1 MADVA
6 LDVAAT
12 SITCSDARSVPGG
25 GLQAIA
31 PAPIPWRN
39 KFPAPHSAL
48 CRFRSRLLAHVRRR
62 VPPVGHR
69 PTLAD
74 QPGIDVLPAVP
85 ADRND
90 AAIPIPIALLARDRS
105 TVDAPGKRPCRLL
118 TARPAP
124 AHFDVE
130 RAVFMTV
137 LHRLMVS
144 GSDRSALQWRRDQ
157 AIDGTAGLELQH
169 LYRAMGWL
177 GEALDDPDPD
187 APSPRRTKDLIEEEL
202 FARRRDLFTALDLVF
217 FDTTSL
223 FFTGNGGDTLGQYG
237 KSKDHRSDCKQMVLG
252 MVIDGDGIPVCS
264 EMWPGN
270 TTDVTTLDQ
279 VAARLQ
285 SRFGVRRV
293 CLVAD
298 AGMISKKMIAAVE
311 ARGWFY
317 ILGARLRRT
326 KEVRDVVLSDTGAF
340 DTVEV
345 ARQRPDP
352 MELQVKEVTVSDT
365 PCKGAVKAPHKPRR
379 YVVCRNRDQ
388 ARKDAATREQI
399 LAALERKLRSDGPKS
414 VVANKGYKRYL
425 KAEKGAFAIDLDKAR
440 DEQRFDGMW
449 VLRTNTE
456 LSAVEIALR
465 YKQLWMVEQL
475 FRTAKSLLDTRPIF
489 HKTDATICGHVFCS
503 FLALVLRDEL
513 FRRMDNA
520 GASAEWD
527 DILRDLNALTETA
540 ITYNGKTFVVRSN
553 TVGVAGKIAQCVG
566 VRLPHM
572 VRRVDD
578 EKESADPSL

>member
-1 MADVA
+1 MFVRVKKVGTYRYLQIAQNRREGKRVKQSIIA
-6 LDVAAT
+6 TLGRLDNLAA
-12 SITCSDARSVPGG
+12 SGAIDQLLRSAARFAERLMVLAEHSSDAHD
-25 GLQAIA
+25 A
-31 PAPIPWRN
+31 PDANVVSIGPALIFERLWRETGCQQVVR
-39 KFPAPHSAL
+39 K
-48 CRFRSRLLAHVRRR
+48 LLATRH
-62 VPPVGHR
+62 H
-69 PTLAD
+69 
-74 QPGIDVLPAVP
+74 
-85 ADRND
+85 
-90 AAIPIPIALLARDRS
+90 
-105 TVDAPGKRPCRLL
+105 
-118 TARPAP
+118 
-124 AHFDVE
+124 HFVE

-252 MVIDGDGIPVCS
+252 MVIDGDGVPVCS

-279 VAARLQ
+279 VAQRLQ
-285 SRFGVRRV
+285 SRFGVPRV

-340 DTVEV
+340 ETIEV

-379 YVVCRNRDQ
+379 YVVCRNPDQ

-399 LAALERKLRSDGPKS
+399 LAALESKLRSDGPKS

-425 KAEKGAFAIDLDKAR
+425 KAEKGAFAVDLDKAR

-456 LSAVEIALR
+456 LSAVEVALR

-475 FRTAKSLLDTRPIF
+475 FRTAKSLLDTRPIPQDRC
-489 HKTDATICGHVFCS
+489 HHLRTC
-503 FLALVLRDEL
+503 LLLVPR
-513 FRRMDNA
+513 A
-520 GASAEWD
+520 GAARRALSSHGQRRRERRVGR
-527 DILRDLNALTETA
+527 LRDLNALTETA

-566 VRLPHM
+566 GLPHM

-578 EKESADPSL
+578 EKESADPPLRTAVLNRVNTGM

>member
-1 MADVA
+1 MFVR
-6 LDVAAT
+6 VKK
-12 SITCSDARSVPGG
+12 VGPYQY
-25 GLQAIA
+25 LQIA
-31 PAPIPWRN
+31 EN
-39 KFPAPHSAL
+39 
-48 CRFRSRLLAHVRRR
+48 RRE
-62 VPPVGHR
+62 
-69 PTLAD
+69 
-74 QPGIDVLPAVP
+74 
-85 ADRND
+85 
-90 AAIPIPIALLARDRS
+90 
-105 TVDAPGKRPCRLL
+105 GKRVKQTIIATLGRLDKL
-118 TARPAP
+118 TASGAFDQLLRSAARFAERVMVLSEHSRDGPDANVVSIGPALIFERLWRETGCQEVVRKLLVTRHH
-124 AHFDVE
+124 HFDVE

-137 LHRLMVS
+137 LHRVMVS

-177 GEALDDPDPD
+177 GEALGEREPE
-187 APSPRRTKDLIEEEL
+187 APSPRRVKDLIEEEL
-202 FARRRDLFTALDLVF
+202 FARRRDLFTSLDLVF

-237 KSKDHRSDCKQMVLG
+237 ESKDHRSDCKQMVLG
-252 MVIDGDGIPVCS
+252 MVIDGDGIAVCS

-279 VAARLQ
+279 VAGRLQ

-352 MELQVKEVTVSDT
+352 MELQVKEVTVNDT

-379 YVVCRNRDQ
+379 YVVCRNPDQ

-399 LAALERKLRSDGPKS
+399 LAALESKLRSDGPKS

-425 KAEKGAFAIDLDKAR
+425 KAEKGAFAVDLDKAR
-440 DEQRFDGMW
+440 DEQRFFIFLLSKTSYTISESTAVSMMAPPRGPEAACAAS
-449 VLRTNTE
+449 LRPARWHSVPT
-456 LSAVEIALR
+456 SV
-465 YKQLWMVEQL
+465 K
-475 FRTAKSLLDTRPIF
+475 
-489 HKTDATICGHVFCS
+489 
-503 FLALVLRDEL
+503 
-513 FRRMDNA
+513 
-520 GASAEWD
+520 
-527 DILRDLNALTETA
+527 
-540 ITYNGKTFVVRSN
+540 
-553 TVGVAGKIAQCVG
+553 
-566 VRLPHM
+566 
-572 VRRVDD
+572 
-578 EKESADPSL
+578 

>member
-1 MADVA
+1 MFVRVKKVGPYQYLQIAQNRRQGKRVKQSVIATLGRLDKLTASGAIDQLLRSAARFAERVMVLSEHSRDAHDRPDANVVSIGPA
-6 LDVAAT
+6 L
-12 SITCSDARSVPGG
+12 IFER
-25 GLQAIA
+25 L
-31 PAPIPWRN
+31 WRETGCQEVVR
-39 KFPAPHSAL
+39 K
-48 CRFRSRLLAHVRRR
+48 LLATRH
-62 VPPVGHR
+62 H
-69 PTLAD
+69 
-74 QPGIDVLPAVP
+74 
-85 ADRND
+85 
-90 AAIPIPIALLARDRS
+90 
-105 TVDAPGKRPCRLL
+105 
-118 TARPAP
+118 
-124 AHFDVE
+124 HFDVE

-144 GSDRSALQWRRDQ
+144 GSDRSALQWRGDQ

-177 GEALDDPDPD
+177 GEALGEREPD
-187 APSPRRTKDLIEEEL
+187 APSPRRVKDLIEEEL
-202 FARRRDLFTALDLVF
+202 FARRRDLFTSLDLVC

-279 VAARLQ
+279 VAQRLQ

-340 DTVEV
+340 ETVEV

-352 MELQVKEVTVSDT
+352 MELQVKEVTVHDT
-365 PCKGAVKAPHKPRR
+365 PSKGTVKEPHKPRR
-379 YVVCRNRDQ
+379 YVVCRNPDQ

-399 LAALERKLRSDGPKS
+399 LAALESKLRSGGPKS

-425 KAEKGAFAIDLDKAR
+425 KAEKGAFAVDLDKAR

-465 YKQLWMVEQL
+465 YKQLWMVEQI

-513 FRRMDNA
+513 LRRMDNA
-520 GASAEWD
+520 GVSAEWD

-540 ITYNGKTFVVRSN
+540 ITYKGKTFVVRSN

-566 VRLPHM
+566 VRLPNT
-572 VRRVDD
+572 VRQIDD
-578 EKESADPSL
+578 EKESADQSL

>member
-1 MADVA
+1 MFVRVKKVGPYQYLQIAQNRREGKRVKQSIIATLGRLDTLTASGAIDQLLRSAARFAERLMVLAEHCTDAHHPPDATVVSVGPA
-6 LDVAAT
+6 L
-12 SITCSDARSVPGG
+12 IFER
-25 GLQAIA
+25 L
-31 PAPIPWRN
+31 WRETG
-39 KFPAPHSAL
+39 
-48 CRFRSRLLAHVRRR
+48 CQEVVRRLLGTRR
-62 VPPVGHR
+62 H
-69 PTLAD
+69 
-74 QPGIDVLPAVP
+74 
-85 ADRND
+85 
-90 AAIPIPIALLARDRS
+90 
-105 TVDAPGKRPCRLL
+105 
-118 TARPAP
+118 
-124 AHFDVE
+124 HFDVE

-157 AIDGTAGLELQH
+157 AIEGTTELELQH

-177 GEALDDPDPD
+177 GEELGEAEPD

-202 FARRRDLFTALDLVF
+202 FARRRDLFSDLDLVF
-217 FDTTSL
+217 FDTTSV
-223 FFTGNGGDTLGQYG
+223 FFTGEGGETLGQYG
-237 KSKDHRSDCKQMVLG
+237 KSKDRRSDCKQMVLG

-270 TTDVTTLDQ
+270 TADVTTLDR
-279 VAARLQ
+279 VAERLQ
-285 SRFGVRRV
+285 RRFGVRRV

-311 ARGWFY
+311 ARGWLY

-326 KEVRDVVLSDTGAF
+326 TEVRDVVLNDTAPF

-345 ARQRPDP
+345 ERQRPDP
-352 MELQVKEVTVSDT
+352 MELQVKEVTVCDT
-365 PCKGAVKAPHKPRR
+365 PCNGAENEPRKPRR
-379 YVVCRNRDQ
+379 YVVCRNPDQ
-388 ARKDAATREQI
+388 ARKDAATRAQI
-399 LAALERKLRSDGPKS
+399 LTALDAKLRSDGPKS

-425 KAEKGAFAIDLDKAR
+425 KAEKDAFVIDLDKAR
-440 DEQRFDGMW
+440 DEERFDGMW

-520 GASAEWD
+520 GVSAEWE
-527 DILRDLNALTETA
+527 DILRDLNALTETT
-540 ITYNGKTFVVRSN
+540 ITYNDKSFAVRSN
-553 TVGVAGKIAQCVG
+553 AVGVCGKIAQCVG
-566 VRLPHM
+566 VRLPNT
-572 VRRVDD
+572 VRQVDV
-578 EKESADPSL
+578 ETERAEPSH

>member
-1 MADVA
+1 MFLRVKKVGPYQYLQIAENHREGKRVRQTIIATLGRLDKLAASGAIDRLVRSAARFAERIMVLSEHAREAHDGPHATVLSIGPA
-6 LDVAAT
+6 LIFERLWRDT
-12 SITCSDARSVPGG
+12 GC
-25 GLQAIA
+25 QAVV
-31 PAPIPWRN
+31 R
-39 KFPAPHSAL
+39 K
-48 CRFRSRLLAHVRRR
+48 LLAARH
-62 VPPVGHR
+62 HR
-69 PTLAD
+69 
-74 QPGIDVLPAVP
+74 
-85 ADRND
+85 
-90 AAIPIPIALLARDRS
+90 
-105 TVDAPGKRPCRLL
+105 
-118 TARPAP
+118 
-124 AHFDVE
+124 FEVE

-144 GSDRSALQWRRDQ
+144 GSDRSALRWRRDQ
-157 AIDGTAGLELQH
+157 AIDGTEALELHH

-177 GEALDDPDPD
+177 GEALGEREPD
-187 APSPRRTKDLIEEEL
+187 APSPRRVKDLIEEAL
-202 FARRRDLFTALDLVF
+202 FARRRDLFTDLDLVF

-223 FFTGNGGDTLGQYG
+223 FFTGDGGETLGQYG
-237 KSKDHRSDCKQMVLG
+237 KSKDRRNDCKQMVLG
-252 MVIDGDGIPVCS
+252 MVLDGDGVPVCS

-270 TTDVTTLDQ
+270 TTDVTTLDR
-279 VAARLQ
+279 VAGRLQ

-298 AGMISKKMIAAVE
+298 AGMVSKKMIAAVE
-311 ARGWFY
+311 ARGWLY

-352 MELQVKEVTVSDT
+352 MELQVKEVTVNDT
-365 PCKGAVKAPHKPRR
+365 PGKGAVTEPLKPRR
-379 YVVCRNRDQ
+379 YVVCRNPDQ

-399 LAALERKLRSDGPKS
+399 LAALEHKLRSDGPKS
-414 VVANKGYKRYL
+414 VVGNKGYKRYL
-425 KAEKGAFAIDLDKAR
+425 KAEKDAFAVDLDKAR
-440 DEQRFDGMW
+440 YEERFDGMW

-456 LSAVEIALR
+456 LTAVEIALR
-465 YKQLWMVEQL
+465 YKQLWMVEQI

-520 GASAEWD
+520 GVTAEWG

-540 ITYNGKTFVVRSN
+540 ITYNGKSFTVRSN
-553 TVGVAGKIAQCVG
+553 AVGVAGKIAQCVG
-566 VRLPHM
+566 VRLPNT
-572 VRRVDD
+572 VRQNDD
-578 EKESADPSL
+578 EKEIADQRL

>member
-1 MADVA
+1 MLAEHSCDA
-6 LDVAAT
+6 LDSPRHTQVV
-12 SITCSDARSVPGG
+12 SIG
-25 GLQAIA
+25 
-31 PAPIPWRN
+31 PALIFERLWRETGCQEVVR
-39 KFPAPHSAL
+39 K
-48 CRFRSRLLAHVRRR
+48 LLATRH
-62 VPPVGHR
+62 H
-69 PTLAD
+69 
-74 QPGIDVLPAVP
+74 
-85 ADRND
+85 
-90 AAIPIPIALLARDRS
+90 
-105 TVDAPGKRPCRLL
+105 
-118 TARPAP
+118 
-124 AHFDVE
+124 HFDVE

-157 AIDGTAGLELQH
+157 AIDGAEALKLQH

-177 GEALDDPDPD
+177 GEALGEREPD
-187 APSPRRTKDLIEEEL
+187 APSPRRVKDLIEEEL
-202 FARRRDLFTALDLVF
+202 FARRRDLFSALDLVF

-237 KSKDHRSDCKQMVLG
+237 KSKDHRSECKQMVLG

-352 MELQVKEVTVSDT
+352 MELQVKEVTVNDT
-365 PCKGAVKAPHKPRR
+365 PCKGTVKAPHKPRR
-379 YVVCRNRDQ
+379 YVVCRNADQ
-388 ARKDAATREQI
+388 ARKDAATRAQI
-399 LAALERKLRSDGPKS
+399 LAALEHKLRSDGPKS

-425 KAEKGAFAIDLDKAR
+425 KAEKGAFAVDLDKAR
-440 DEQRFDGMW
+440 DEERFDGMW

-456 LSAVEIALR
+456 LTAVEVALR

-513 FRRMDNA
+513 LRRMDNA
-520 GASAEWD
+520 GVSAEWG

-540 ITYNGKTFVVRSN
+540 ITYNGKT
-553 TVGVAGKIAQCVG
+553 CVF
-566 VRLPHM
+566 R
-572 VRRVDD
+572 
-578 EKESADPSL
+578 